1 MDKKRIAVIDLGT
14 NTFNLL
20 IADVSADQIDVI
32 HSEKD
37 GVALGMGG
45 LNDGVI
51 TADAILRALKT
62 MSHFNKM
69 CDVHYVDEIRA
80 FGTSAIRGAI
90 NGRDFIQLIERET
103 GIKVDV
109 ISGEQE
115 AKFIFEGVKWTYDF
129 TETSVVM
136 DVGGG
141 STEFIFA
148 NEDGV
153 IDLISLNIGVSRI
166 FQDLELNDPLTIE
179 DCEKIEQW
187 IEERSKDF
195 LENRIC
201 ETLVGSSG
209 CFETFYEMIYRK
221 SFPSMTDAIELPIG
235 QLEEVLEKIIASSQE
250 ERDVNPHIIPI
261 RRKMAPIAA
270 VKTRW
275 VIRKLGIKK
284 MIVSP
289 CSLKEGVLQSD
300 YESVDYFEE

>member
-20 IADVSADQIDVI
+20 IADVSSDQIDVI

-62 MSHFNKM
+62 MSHFSKM

-80 FGTSAIRGAI
+80 FGTSAIRDAI
-90 NGRDFIQLIERET
+90 NGKDFVQMIEKET
-103 GIKVDV
+103 GIHVDI

-115 AKFIFEGVKWTYDF
+115 AMFIFEGVKWTYDF
-129 TETSVVM
+129 NETSLVM

-148 NEDGV
+148 NEAGV
-153 IDLISLNIGVSRI
+153 MDLISLNIGVSRI
-166 FQDLELNDPLTIE
+166 FQELNLNDPLSKE
-179 DCEKIEQW
+179 DCNKVEQW
-187 IEERSKDF
+187 IEDRSQNF
-195 LENRIC
+195 LDNRSC

-209 CFETFYEMIYRK
+209 CFETFYEMIFRK
-221 SFPSMTDAIELPIG
+221 SFPSMTEAIELPIN
-235 QLEEVLEKIIASSQE
+235 QLEEVLDKIIASSQE
-250 ERDVNPHIIPI
+250 ERDINPHIIPI

-275 VIRKLGIKK
+275 VLRKLGIKK

-300 YESVDYFEE
+300 YEKINYFEE

>member
-69 CDVHYVDEIRA
+69 CDVHYVDDIRA
-80 FGTSAIRGAI
+80 FGTSAIRDAI
-90 NGRDFIQLIERET
+90 NGKDFVQMIEKET
-103 GIKVDV
+103 GIHVDI

-115 AKFIFEGVKWTYDF
+115 ANYIYQGVKWTYDF
-129 TETSVVM
+129 TETSMVM

-148 NEDGV
+148 DEDGV
-153 IDLISLNIGVSRI
+153 KDLVSLNIGVSRI
-166 FQDLELNDPLTIE
+166 FQELSLNDPLTPE
-179 DCEKIEQW
+179 DCILVENW
-187 IEERSKDF
+187 IAERANKFIVGKQCD
-195 LENRIC
+195 
-201 ETLVGSSG
+201 TLVGASG
-209 CFETFYEMIYRK
+209 CFETFYEMIYRQ
-221 SFPSMTDAIELPIG
+221 SFPSMTDALELPINEF
-235 QLEEVLEKIIASSQE
+235 LDVLERIISSSQS

-270 VKTRW
+270 IKTRW
-275 VIRKLGIKK
+275 VVKQLGVKK
-284 MIVSP
+284 VIVSP
-289 CSLKEGVLQSD
+289 CSLKEGVLQA
-300 YESVDYFEE
+300 